1 MKPTKKCLLLLSF
14 ISVLCSISCGYIFSS
29 NDGAKAEKKFSIIF
43 SSIINKDSKK
53 LKKLFSKKAIVES
66 GNIDDGIQ
74 FIFSLIKGD
83 NITWERSKGI
93 VVDESVEYGKRK
105 VELKSFFTIRTNI
118 EEYLV
123 FVLDYT
129 KDTFDPSNVGIYS
142 LRVINKKNEKVEF
155 GYWQDMKIPG
165 IYKPMNVN
173 VK

>member
-1 MKPTKKCLLLLSF
+1 MLIFSF
-14 ISVLCSISCGYIFSS
+14 IPVLCSISCGYIFSG
-29 NDGAKAEKKFSIIF
+29 NDGAKADKKFSIIF
-43 SSIINKDSKK
+43 SSIVNKDSKK
-53 LKKLFSKKAIVES
+53 LKKLFSKKAILED

-74 FIFSLIKGD
+74 YLFSFIQGA
-83 NITWERSKGI
+83 NISWERSKGI
-93 VVDESVEYGKRK
+93 VVDESFEYGKSK

-129 KDTFDPSNVGIYS
+129 KDTFDPNNKGIYS
-142 LRVINKKNEKVEF
+142 LRIINKKNKKSEF

-165 IYKPMNVN
+165 IYNPIKVN